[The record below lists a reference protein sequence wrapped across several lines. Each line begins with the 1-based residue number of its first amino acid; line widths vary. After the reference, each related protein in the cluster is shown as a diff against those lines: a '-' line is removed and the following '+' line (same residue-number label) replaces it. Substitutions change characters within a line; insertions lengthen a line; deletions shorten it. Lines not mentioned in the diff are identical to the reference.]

1 VNSYRA
7 HGLTISSERPLPG
20 LPPYAGS
27 AVDSTGLE
35 SPLQIAFEAVAS
47 LATERPPGT
56 VLAEFGTTSTSGYCV
71 ARDDQGYLAR
81 FYGTCDVRIAS
92 TLDAAVVALPPGD
105 SGLAQVVT
113 AGSVLATVLML
124 RGSTVLHAA
133 AVRLDETA
141 TVIVGHSGAGKST
154 VAALLCAA
162 GGRLFSDDVL
172 RIAATPQGFHA
183 ARGSDRLRLRPGAAV
198 LTEWFPASAV
208 STSVD
213 GRSILAPD
221 CSDEAVLGLGRLV
234 LPIPDHEGEEV
245 RAEPVPAADALPRL
259 MAAPRLPGWHEPVS
273 TLRWFSDCGRLVSQ
287 LPVIELRVPWG
298 PPFAAELPARMLAA
312 LAACAADSS
321 GGVHTA

>member
-1 VNSYRA
+1 VNTYLA

-20 LPPYAGS
+20 LPPYAES
-27 AVDSTGLE
+27 AVDSTNVE
-35 SPLQIAFEAVAS
+35 SPLEVSFETVAR
-47 LATERPPGT
+47 LPTERPAGT
-56 VLAEFGTTSTSGYCV
+56 VLAEFGTASTSGYCLV
-71 ARDDQGYLAR
+71 RGGHGYLAR

-92 TLDAAVVALPPGD
+92 TLDAAVVAVAPDD
-105 SGLAQVVT
+105 SGLAQIVT
-113 AGSVLATVLML
+113 AGSVLAAVLML

-141 TVIVGHSGAGKST
+141 TVIVGHSGSGKST

-172 RIAATPQGFHA
+172 RISATSQGFQA
-183 ARGSDRLRLRPGAAV
+183 TRGSDRLRLRPGAAV
-198 LTEWFPASAV
+198 LTEWFPAAAV

-221 CSDEAVLGLGRLV
+221 RSDEAVLRLGQLV
-234 LPIPDHEGEEV
+234 LPIPDHDGDEV
-245 RAEPVPAADALPRL
+245 RAERVSAAAALPRV

-273 TLRWFSDCGRLVSQ
+273 TLRWFSDCGRLVSE
-287 LPVIELRVPWG
+287 LPVVELRVPWG

-312 LAACAADSS
+312 LAACVADSS